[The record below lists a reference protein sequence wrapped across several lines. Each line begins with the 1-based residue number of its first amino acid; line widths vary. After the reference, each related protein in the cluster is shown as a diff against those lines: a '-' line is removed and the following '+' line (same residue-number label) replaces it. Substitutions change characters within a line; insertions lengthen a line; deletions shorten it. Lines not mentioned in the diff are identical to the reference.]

1 MLLKSSR
8 VIREGLLKIFA
19 AAIYSKIKSV
29 DAYIIYLSGSQ
40 LCFPMDTVEHTIDEA
55 TPSSAHLGALTTLAV
70 YAGVR
75 LSCVMTS
82 FSIS

>member
-1 MLLKSSR
+1 
-8 VIREGLLKIFA
+8 
-19 AAIYSKIKSV
+19 
-29 DAYIIYLSGSQ
+29 
-40 LCFPMDTVEHTIDEA
+40 MDTVEHTIDEA

>member
-1 MLLKSSR
+1 M
-8 VIREGLLKIFA
+8 
-19 AAIYSKIKSV
+19 